1 MEKQDIYESLIGL
14 LFPSDITE
22 HFKMDHL
29 QKYVF
34 RYKILTL

>member
-22 HFKMDHL
+22 HFKIVHL
-29 QKYVF
+29 SICQF
-34 RYKILTL
+34 SKINR